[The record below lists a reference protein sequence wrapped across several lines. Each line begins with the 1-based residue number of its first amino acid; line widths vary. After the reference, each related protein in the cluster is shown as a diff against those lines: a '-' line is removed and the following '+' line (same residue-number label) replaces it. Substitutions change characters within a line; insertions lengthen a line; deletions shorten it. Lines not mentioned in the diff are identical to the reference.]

1 MNTVGMGIYFLV
13 RFFCQKE
20 KEKKTFLKFIQK
32 GLVICTTYLLCGG
45 MDVLASCL
53 RGRGYSVLPMVVSL
67 VGSCLLRLV
76 WIATIF
82 RLFHTTTMLYLSYP
96 VSWILTTLVHLACL
110 LVVRHKM
117 NESLKAAA
125 QR

>member
-1 MNTVGMGIYFLV
+1 MPVSGAVLAGTQLLHFYSSDAAVITAGYERL
-13 RFFCQKE
+13 R
-20 KEKKTFLKFIQK
+20 
-32 GLVICTTYLLCGG
+32 VICGTYLLCGI
-45 MDVLASCL
+45 MDTLASSL
-53 RGRGYSVLPMVVSL
+53 RGLGYSVLPMVVSL

-82 RLFHTTTMLYLSYP
+82 QLFHTTTMLYLSYP

-117 NESLKAAA
+117 NENLKAAA